1 MKASQAGQFPL
12 DTIVMPIGVANA
24 VAPVSIVRG
33 VRYRVVATQDCW
45 IAYNRPAVLG
55 NDLFLPCKVPDY
67 FAFGMAMSDGTDL
80 KINVIA
86 AFPGNLYFTPMR
98 TVPTEG

>member
-1 MKASQAGQFPL
+1 
-12 DTIVMPIGVANA
+12 
-24 VAPVSIVRG
+24 
-33 VRYRVVATQDCW
+33 
-45 IAYNRPAVLG
+45 VLG

-67 FAFGMAMSDGTDL
+67 FAFGMSSSDGTDL

-86 AFPGNLYFTPMR
+86 AFPGHIYFTPMR